1 MLMHFSS
8 YLPSLIFILILIC
21 VGAFLRISF
30 SLSLFWLTVLWHLNE
45 NPLSPRTLFVLGHP
59 LLPSLIL
66 LPLLF
71 GSMMIKPERTFQRT
85 FHGSA
90 FVWNAKS
97 FYQIF
102 SILTFPL
109 SSTVEVRSHCV
120 ASRPLVPPWSYKSF
134 TPTCTDSILLCL
146 NLSLTF
152 KIRAL

>member
-85 FHGSA
+85 FLDEA
-90 FVWNAKS
+90 FIRNAES
-97 FYQIF
+97 FYWTF
-102 SILTFPL
+102 PILTFPL
-109 SSTVEVRSHCV
+109 SSIVGVGSHCV
-120 ASRPLVPPWSYKSF
+120 ASRSPIFP
-134 TPTCTDSILLCL
+134 
-146 NLSLTF
+146 
-152 KIRAL
+152 